1 MVLSVQVIL
10 LRGLAKEMFVKITKG
25 REMFGMR
32 GKREIKNEFHRDSDV
47 RIPFPPFSA
56 TH

>member
-10 LRGLAKEMFVKITKG
+10 LGGLAKEMFVKITKG